1 MAKHHDPIVRLR
13 GLALAAA
20 SLLLLLSAGRGHALA
35 QQRPLVTQDPE
46 AIGAGRILFEA
57 GFDYGTD
64 IFYPASGLTGDLLRV
79 PLLGLSF
86 GISSNAEIQLTG
98 GLYNRL
104 SITDRAAAPLSD
116 MLDLEPGA
124 LTTSDVEDIVIA
136 TKVRLAAET
145 ESRPAVGFRFATKLP
160 NATNESGLGL
170 DTTDFYA
177 SLLFGKTAR
186 QLRMV
191 GNAGLGILGDPTRGD
206 RQNDVFTYG
215 VSLVL
220 AVSSNVDLVGEI
232 NGRAN
237 MRSGEPPV
245 GTESRSAVRGGFRVT
260 KGAGRFDA
268 GVILGLTDR
277 DPSFGFTA
285 GFTYVFNAF
294 TVQ

>member
-1 MAKHHDPIVRLR
+1 MTKQTPRAVLSC
-13 GLALAAA
+13 GLLVGAILLVFLASPAF
-20 SLLLLLSAGRGHALA
+20 A

-64 IFYPASGLTGDLLRV
+64 IFYPASGLTGNLLRV

-86 GISSNAEIQLTG
+86 GISSIAEIQLTG
-98 GLYNRL
+98 GLYNHL
-104 SITDRAAAPLSD
+104 SITSRETAPLSD
-116 MLDLEPGA
+116 MLDIEPDA
-124 LTTSDVEDIVIA
+124 LGTSDVEDLVIG
-136 TKVRLAAET
+136 TKVRLAAES

-160 NATNESGLGL
+160 NASNETGLGL

-177 SLLFGKTAR
+177 SLLFGKTVR
-186 QLRMV
+186 QLRIV
-191 GNAGLGILGDPTRGD
+191 GNVGLGILGDPTRGD

-215 VSLVL
+215 VSFAR
-220 AVSSNVDLVGEI
+220 AVSANVDLVGEI

-245 GTESRSAVRGGFRVT
+245 GTESRSAIRGGFRVT
-260 KGAGRFDA
+260 KGAGRFDG
-268 GVILGLTDR
+268 GVIIGLTER
-277 DPSFGFTA
+277 DPTFGFTA

>member
-1 MAKHHDPIVRLR
+1 MTKLTNRAVVRR
-13 GLALAAA
+13 CVTAAAGLLVFLAWSALA
-20 SLLLLLSAGRGHALA
+20 SA
-35 QQRPLVTQDPE
+35 QQRPLLTQDPE

-57 GFDYGTD
+57 GFDYSKD
-64 IFYPASGLTGDLLRV
+64 VIYPASGLTGNLFRV

-86 GISSNAEIQLTG
+86 GISSIAEIQITG

-104 SITDRAAAPLSD
+104 SITTREEAPLSG
-116 MLDLEPGA
+116 MLDLEPDA
-124 LTTSDVEDIVIA
+124 LSTSDVEDIVVG
-136 TKVRLAAET
+136 TKVRLAPET
-145 ESRPAVGFRFATKLP
+145 ESRPAVGFRFATRLP
-160 NATNESGLGL
+160 NAGNESGLGL

-177 SLLFGKTAR
+177 SLLFAKTVR

-191 GNAGLGILGDPTRGD
+191 GNVGLGILGDPTRGD

-215 VSLVL
+215 FSLAR
-220 AVSSNVDLVGEI
+220 AVTHEVDLVGEL

-245 GTESRSAVRGGFRVT
+245 GTESRSVIRGGFRVT

-268 GVILGLTDR
+268 GVIIGLTDL
-277 DPSFGFTA
+277 DPSFGITA